1 MSNQLNLPQGVRV
14 TGPILEGFSSI
25 LTREALEFVAELHR
39 RFEHTRQ
46 SLLKQRQVR
55 QVALNA
61 GVPLDFNPLTR
72 KIRDGDWKVA
82 PVPADLQ
89 KRWVEITGP
98 CNRKM

>member
-1 MSNQLNLPQGVRV
+1 MANQLDLPNGVKV
-14 TGPILEGFSSI
+14 TGRIDKGFETI
-25 LTREALEFVAELHR
+25 LTRPALEFVAELHR
-39 RFEHTRQ
+39 RFDHTRK

-55 QVALNA
+55 QTALNA
-61 GVPLDFNPLTR
+61 GVSIDFNPLTR